1 MRPLRSGLSAKLT
14 RYHILRQ
21 ARKTL
26 SIANSS
32 LAPNP
37 QFRRANW
44 VDLCGEWDFAHDDNN
59 QGVSENWWNRAEV
72 FNRRIL
78 VPFPPESELSGLR
91 ETGFHPVIWYRR
103 TFAAPVLEQGEALLL
118 NFGAVD
124 YAATV
129 WVNGQCVG
137 SHEGGHVP
145 FCLDVTHALVEGEQV
160 LVLRAED
167 QPEDVRMPRGKQD
180 WLEAPHAIWYHRT
193 SGIWQP
199 VWLSVVPNL
208 HLTDLHFTPDIAN
221 YRVRCDIRLNTVPMA
236 PVALTIKLSAHGK
249 LLAQQSIVTSD
260 AELRFDISVPQLE
273 NGVHRDYLLWT
284 PERPNLVDVEV
295 TLAGD
300 KEDLVQS
307 YLGLRSVGVG
317 AQRFLLNGLPYY
329 LRMVLGQNYWPESHL
344 AAPSPEALKREVE
357 LIKAMGFNGVRIHQK
372 IEDPRF
378 LYWCD
383 VLGLIVWEEMPSAYG
398 FSNSAI
404 ERLSQEWMAAI
415 RRDKSHPCIVAWVPL
430 NESWGVSQIA
440 DRPDQAHYAS
450 ALYHLTKALDPSR
463 PVISNDG
470 WELVESDIWSI
481 HDYAPDGAG
490 LSSRFHDSADLEAM
504 LKGMGPA
511 RRRIVLDEREL
522 GDKPIM
528 LTEFGGL
535 SYLPKQGEKWHGYS
549 TVNDPKDFE
558 DRLRDI
564 FSAIAAMPHVAGY
577 CYTQVTDTE
586 QEVNGLLTEDRAPKL
601 PFETLR
607 DIMTMPAASVPH
619 EQIDNARRKARQAA
633 EDAEPID

>member
-1 MRPLRSGLSAKLT
+1 MPIT
-14 RYHILRQ
+14 Q
-21 ARKTL
+21 ADTTL
-26 SIANSS
+26 P
-32 LAPNP
+32 PNP
-37 QFRRANW
+37 QFRRDGW
-44 VDLCGEWDFAHDDNN
+44 IDLCGAWGFAHDDADA
-59 QGVSENWWNRAEV
+59 GVAGNWWQRPEV
-72 FNRRIL
+72 FDRQIV

-103 TFAAPVLEQGEALLL
+103 AFTAPALQPGEKLLL

-145 FCLDVTHALVEGEQV
+145 FALDVTHALTQGEQV
-160 LVLRAED
+160 VVLRAED
-167 QPEDVRMPRGKQD
+167 QPQDVRMPRGKQD
-180 WLEAPHAIWYHRT
+180 WLEAPHSIWYHRT

-199 VWLSVVPNL
+199 VWLTVVPDL
-208 HLTDLHFTPDIAN
+208 HLTDIHLVPDLAHA
-221 YRVRCDIRLNTVPMA
+221 RVRCDIRLNTVPA
-236 PVALTIKLSAHGK
+236 TATTVTIRLSAGGK
-249 LLAQQSIVTSD
+249 PLAEQTMLLDD
-260 AELRFDISVPQLE
+260 AELGFDIPVPQLE

-284 PERPNLVDVEV
+284 PEKPNLVDVEV
-295 TLAGD
+295 VLNGERPD
-300 KEDLVQS
+300 RVQT

-329 LRMVLGQNYWPESHL
+329 LRMILGQNYWPESHL
-344 AAPSPEALKREVE
+344 AAPSTDALRREVE
-357 LIKAMGFNGVRIHQK
+357 LIKQMGFNGVRIHQK

-383 VLGLIVWEEMPSAYG
+383 VLGLLVWEEMPSAYA
-398 FSNSAI
+398 FSSSAI
-404 ERLSQEWMAAI
+404 ERLSKEWMAAI

-450 ALYHLTKALDPSR
+450 ALYHLTKALDTSR

-470 WELVESDIWSI
+470 WELVESDIWSV

-490 LSSRFHDSADLEAM
+490 LTSRFHDQADIEAM
-504 LKGMGPA
+504 LTGMGPA
-511 RRRIVLDEREL
+511 RRRIVMGDREL
-522 GDKPIM
+522 GDAPVM

-549 TVNDPKDFE
+549 TVADPQEFE
-558 DRLRDI
+558 ERLRDI
-564 FSAIAAMPHVAGY
+564 FTAIAAMPHIAGY

-586 QEVNGLLTEDRAPKL
+586 QEVNGLLTAAREPKL
-601 PFETLR
+601 PFATFHDITTL
-607 DIMTMPAASVPH
+607 PAASLPH
-619 EQIDNARRKARQAA
+619 EQIDNARRKARLAA
-633 EDAEPID
+633 QDPTPID

>member
-1 MRPLRSGLSAKLT
+1 MTTSTSALP
-14 RYHILRQ
+14 
-21 ARKTL
+21 
-26 SIANSS
+26 
-32 LAPNP
+32 PNP
-37 QFRRANW
+37 QFRRQNW
-44 VDLCGEWDFAHDDNN
+44 IDLCGAWGFAHDDGNVGIK
-59 QGVSENWWNRAEV
+59 QNWWAKREV
-72 FNRRIL
+72 FDRRIV

-91 ETGFHPVIWYRR
+91 ETGFHPVIWYHR
-103 TFAAPVLEQGEALLL
+103 TFTAPKLGAGEKLLL

-145 FCLDVTHALVEGEQV
+145 FSFDVTHALIEGEQAV
-160 LVLRAED
+160 VLRAED

-180 WLEAPHAIWYHRT
+180 WLEEPHSIWYHRT

-199 VWLSVVPNL
+199 VWLSVVPAL
-208 HLTDLHFTPDIAN
+208 HLTDIHFMPDLTHH
-221 YRVRCDIRLNTVPMA
+221 RVRCEVRLNAA
-236 PVALTIKLSAHGK
+236 PVAPVPLTIKLSAQGK
-249 LLAQQSIVTSD
+249 LIAQQTVMISD
-260 AELRFDISVPQLE
+260 SELRLDISVPQLE

-284 PERPNLVDVEV
+284 PERPNLIDAEVLLEGEQQDRVE
-295 TLAGD
+295 T
-300 KEDLVQS
+300 

-317 AQRFLLNGLPYY
+317 GQRFLLNGLPYY
-329 LRMVLGQNYWPESHL
+329 LRMVLGQNYWPQSHL

-357 LIKAMGFNGVRIHQK
+357 LIKEMGFNGVRIHQK

-404 ERLSQEWMAAI
+404 ERLSKEWMAAI

-450 ALYHLTKALDPSR
+450 ALYHLTKALDPTR
-463 PVISNDG
+463 LAISNDG

-490 LSSRFHDSADLEAM
+490 LSSRFHELADIEAM
-504 LKGMGPA
+504 LRGMGPA
-511 RRRIVLDEREL
+511 RRRVVLGNRER
-522 GDKPIM
+522 GDVPVM

-535 SYLPKQGEKWHGYS
+535 SYLPRRGEKWHGYS
-549 TVNDPKDFE
+549 TVDSPEEFE
-558 DRLRDI
+558 QRLREI

-577 CYTQVTDTE
+577 CYTQATDTE
-586 QEVNGLLTEDRAPKL
+586 QEVNGLLSASREPKL
-601 PFETLR
+601 PVETLR
-607 DIMTMPAASVPH
+607 EITTMPAVSVPH
-619 EQIDNARRKARQAA
+619 EQIDKARRKARMAA
-633 EDAEPID
+633 EDIEPIE

>member
-1 MRPLRSGLSAKLT
+1 MTPTAK
-14 RYHILRQ
+14 
-21 ARKTL
+21 A
-26 SIANSS
+26 

-37 QFRRANW
+37 QFQRENW
-44 VDLCGEWDFAHDDNN
+44 IDLCGSWDFAHDDVNA
-59 QGVSENWWNRAEV
+59 GIDEGWWRGDVAFDRQIV
-72 FNRRIL
+72 
-78 VPFPPESELSGLR
+78 VPYPPESELSGLR

-103 TFAAPVLEQGEALLL
+103 TFVAPALGDGEKLFL

-129 WVNGQCVG
+129 WLNGYCVG
-137 SHEGGHVP
+137 AHEGGHVP
-145 FCLDVTHALVEGEQV
+145 FSLDVTHALTSGDQV
-160 LVLRAED
+160 LVVRAED
-167 QPEDVRMPRGKQD
+167 QPEDVRFPRGKQD

-199 VWLSVVPNL
+199 VWLTVVPDL
-208 HLTDLHFTPDIAN
+208 HVTDLHFTPDLAN
-221 YRVRCDIRLNTVPMA
+221 HRVRCEVRLNTVPNA
-236 PVALTIKLSAHGK
+236 PISLAITLTAHGK
-249 LLAQQSIVTSD
+249 KLAAQTMEMSES
-260 AELRFDISVPQLE
+260 ELRFDIAVPQLE
-273 NGVHRDYLLWT
+273 NGVHRDYLLWS

-295 TLAGD
+295 TLEGARTD
-300 KEDLVQS
+300 RIQS
-307 YLGLRSVGVG
+307 YLGLRSSGVG
-317 AQRFLLNGLPYY
+317 GKRFLLNGLPYY
-329 LRMVLGQNYWPESHL
+329 LRLVLGQNYWPESHL
-344 AAPSPEALKREVE
+344 AAPSSDALKREVE
-357 LIKAMGFNGVRIHQK
+357 LIKEMGFNGVRIHQK

-404 ERLSQEWMAAI
+404 ERLSKEWMAAI

-463 PVISNDG
+463 PAISNDG

-490 LSSRFHDSADLEAM
+490 LASRLHDAENLEKT
-504 LKGMGPA
+504 LRGMAPA
-511 RRRIVLDEREL
+511 RRRVILGDRPT
-522 GDKPIM
+522 GDKPVM

-535 SYLPKQGEKWHGYS
+535 SYLPKLGEKWHGYS
-549 TVNDPKDFE
+549 TVNDPKEFE
-558 DRLRDI
+558 ERLRDI
-564 FSAIAAMPHVAGY
+564 FSAIAAMPEIAGY

-586 QEVNGLLTEDRAPKL
+586 QEVNGLLTEGRAPKL

-607 DIMTMPAASVPH
+607 DITNMPAAALPH
-619 EQIDNARRKARQAA
+619 EQIESARKKARHAA
-633 EDAEPID
+633 MDPDAID

>member
-1 MRPLRSGLSAKLT
+1 LTTSSSA
-14 RYHILRQ
+14 
-21 ARKTL
+21 
-26 SIANSS
+26 

-37 QFRRANW
+37 QFRRENW
-44 VDLCGEWDFAHDDNN
+44 VDLCGTWDFAHDDANTGIGDKWW
-59 QGVSENWWNRAEV
+59 QGNRQFDRQIV
-72 FNRRIL
+72 
-78 VPFPPESELSGLR
+78 VPYPPESELSGLR

-103 TFAAPVLEQGEALLL
+103 SFSAPQLADGETLLL

-129 WVNGQCVG
+129 WLNGHCVG

-145 FCLDVTHALVEGEQV
+145 FSLDVTHALVDGEQV
-160 LVLRAED
+160 LVVRAED
-167 QPEDVRMPRGKQD
+167 QPEDVRYPRGKQD
-180 WLEAPHAIWYHRT
+180 WLEAPHSIWYYRT

-199 VWLSVVPNL
+199 VWLSVVPAL
-208 HLTDLHFTPDIAN
+208 HLTDAHFMPDLAHH
-221 YRVRCDIRLNTVPMA
+221 RVRCDVRLNTVPAA
-236 PVALTIKLSAHGK
+236 PVSLTIKLSIEGK
-249 LLAQQSIVTSD
+249 LLAQQSMVMSE
-260 AELRFDISVPQLE
+260 AELRFDVSVPQLE

-295 TLAGD
+295 TLEGKRTD
-300 KEDLVQS
+300 RVQS

-317 AQRFLLNGLPYY
+317 EKRFLLNGLPYY

-357 LIKAMGFNGVRIHQK
+357 LIKEMGFNGVRIHQK

-404 ERLSQEWMAAI
+404 ERLSKEWMAAI

-463 PVISNDG
+463 PAISNDG
-470 WELVESDIWSI
+470 WELVESDIWSV
-481 HDYAPDGAG
+481 HDYAPDGQG
-490 LSSRFHDSADLEAM
+490 LSSRFHETADLKDM
-504 LKGMGPA
+504 LHGMGPA
-511 RRRIVLDEREL
+511 RRRIVLDGREL

-535 SYLPKQGEKWHGYS
+535 SYMPKQGEKWHGYS
-549 TVNDPKDFE
+549 TASDPADFE
-558 DRLRDI
+558 ARLRDI

-577 CYTQVTDTE
+577 CYTQVSDTE
-586 QEVNGLLTEDRAPKL
+586 QEVNGLLTASRSPKL

-607 DIMTMPAASVPH
+607 EITTMPAASVPH
-619 EQIDNARRKARQAA
+619 EQIDNARKLARKAA
-633 EDAEPID
+633 EDSEPID